1 MIKKWMC
8 NNPKLRKR
16 IVWVLVLI
24 LLFLNIG
31 VSVNLNAKE
40 AGGCISVTFDKL
52 PMLLVNKAVLY
63 VDGEQYNIS
72 DSKLVRE
79 IARESIVATNTDLC
93 VHGAEIR
100 WIDLYVGD
108 VLIRRVGWTDHD
120 DFLVYEASLIHWIP
134 FSAGGDGLAS
144 PPKEL
149 ISSLESLIDASQ
161 S

>member
-1 MIKKWMC
+1 MIKKWIS

-16 IVWVLVLI
+16 IVWLVVLV

-31 VSVNLNAKE
+31 VGINPFDNY
-40 AGGCISVTFDKL
+40 GCISITFDKL

-63 VDGEQYNIS
+63 VDGEQYTVS

-79 IARESIVATNTDLC
+79 IARESIVATNTDTC

-100 WIDLYVGD
+100 WIDLYVGNA
-108 VLIRRVGWTDHD
+108 LIRRVGWTDHD

-149 ISSLESLIDASQ
+149 INSLKSLIDASQ